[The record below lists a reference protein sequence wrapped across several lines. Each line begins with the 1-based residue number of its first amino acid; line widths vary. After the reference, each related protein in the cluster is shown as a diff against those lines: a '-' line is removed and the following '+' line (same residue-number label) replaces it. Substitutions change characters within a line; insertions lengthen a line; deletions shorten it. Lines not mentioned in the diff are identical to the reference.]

1 MLFSMLRTFGGS
13 VVLAIPKPILEGLGL
28 SANTRIG
35 LSVSGGRLIV
45 EPHPRPRYTLSELVL
60 VPHELEVAAD
70 RPGIDL
76 EVPRQRFVGW
86 PFPRSQRLVDRLHP
100 PHQRPRAG
108 MPHRRRPRSPA
119 SLAVVARPFPT
130 QWSVVRSPSRRSAE
144 HACHTLRGVQG
155 VVPAGE
161 VAE

>member
-28 SANTRIG
+28 SANTQVG
-35 LSVSGGRLIV
+35 VSVSGGRLFV

-86 PFPRSQRLVDRLHP
+86 PFPRSQRLVDRLHR

-108 MPHRRRPRSPA
+108 MPHRRHPRSPVF
-119 SLAVVARPFPT
+119 LVVATVGLVAPINQAPRRNRLPANHLHR
-130 QWSVVRSPSRRSAE
+130 RSPFLSL
-144 HACHTLRGVQG
+144 CTD
-155 VVPAGE
+155 
-161 VAE
+161 